1 MFEFSLTVRDMSPEM
16 MQTANEVSPQWSQGP
31 SPRQAGAHLTSRFP
45 RKPSLEL
52 ERWIHSSLG
61 EQLVSHFSYS
71 PHTLHHTNLWS
82 LPGTLES
89 KAEPQLQFL
98 RVQVVGEK
106 SPNHPGPLLP
116 PPPQNY
122 LHPWPTSCVPV
133 QCSTSPRRHW
143 CQDCSSHC
151 SKHCTW
157 PPELTAT

>member
-1 MFEFSLTVRDMSPEM
+1 MFEFSLTLWNMSPEM

-98 RVQVVGEK
+98 RVQAVGEK
-106 SPNHPGPLLP
+106 SPNHPGPFTTSSPSELFTPMANQLRACAVQHLP
-116 PPPQNY
+116 TQA
-122 LHPWPTSCVPV
+122 LM
-133 QCSTSPRRHW
+133 PRLF
-143 CQDCSSHC
+143 Q
-151 SKHCTW
+151 
-157 PPELTAT
+157 PLF